1 MRIGI
6 LLEDDRRLQET
17 MRVGRDLE
25 QRVAELHGLSEAAVA
40 ITSSL
45 RLDEMLQVISDQ
57 ARVLI
62 GANVSGAA
70 LVSPEGGVLDLVAY
84 SFTQKQAAFATYKTD
99 QPITGA
105 GIHNW
110 IMKNRTNVRLTQA
123 QLESHRAFERFGPGG
138 GKHPPLRGL
147 LAVPLIAR
155 NGEALGFIQVSDRY
169 EGDFTEH
176 DEQLL
181 AHFGRLAAVAV
192 ENGRLHQRVRQAEGR
207 VHNQA
212 ELLKAV
218 TDSTAEAI
226 LGLDD
231 AWRISFANQVAQTL
245 LGAPGAGLVGHC
257 LHDIIQCEQE
267 EADCRSGHC
276 MSCRYCTPAVRNWR
290 GKPFLPGGMA
300 PIYPFLIRLRPLSD
314 TERSRAQ

>member
-1 MRIGI
+1 
-6 LLEDDRRLQET
+6 
-17 MRVGRDLE
+17 
-25 QRVAELHGLSEAAVA
+25 
-40 ITSSL
+40 
-45 RLDEMLQVISDQ
+45 
-57 ARVLI
+57 
-62 GANVSGAA
+62 
-70 LVSPEGGVLDLVAY
+70 
-84 SFTQKQAAFATYKTD
+84 
-99 QPITGA
+99 
-105 GIHNW
+105 
-110 IMKNRTNVRLTQA
+110 
-123 QLESHRAFERFGPGG
+123 LESHRAFERFGPEG

-231 AWRISFANQVAQTL
+231 AGRISLANQVAQTL

-276 MSCRYCTPAVRNWR
+276 MVMQVLHTGRAQLARETLFTRRDGTYLPVSYSATPIERYGAISGAVIS
-290 GKPFLPGGMA
+290 F
-300 PIYPFLIRLRPLSD
+300 RPLV
-314 TERSRAQ
+314 SRGGGLGWRTAQDGPAQ